1 MVSKTKNG
9 LKARMEK
16 QERMMA
22 RLGIEHRRNDALYDT
37 WSLAHIAWAMVLA
50 WVMPPF
56 IALTIMVL
64 WEPLEV
70 LIISPFLARY
80 GIVFGFE
87 SIRNSL
93 SDIFFDVIG
102 VFIGVYVLSE
112 LFAPPFHLF

>member
-1 MVSKTKNG
+1 MVEKTKNG
-9 LKARMEK
+9 LKSRMER

-22 RLGIEHRRNDALYDT
+22 RLGLEHRRNDALYDG
-37 WSLAHIAWAMVLA
+37 WSLLHILYAMLLA

-70 LIISPFLARY
+70 LVISPFLARH

-87 SIRNSL
+87 SVRNSL
-93 SDIFFDVIG
+93 SDIFFDVLG
-102 VFIGVYVLSE
+102 VFLGVYVLAK
-112 LFAPPFHLF
+112 LFDPPFFLF